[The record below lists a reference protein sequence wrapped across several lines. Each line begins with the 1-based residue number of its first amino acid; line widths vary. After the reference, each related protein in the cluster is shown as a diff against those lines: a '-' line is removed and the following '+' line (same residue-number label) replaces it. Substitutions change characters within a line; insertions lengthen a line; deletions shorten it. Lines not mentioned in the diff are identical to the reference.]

1 MSARVIPMVLAAGAL
16 FLAAAAPIAGAAA
29 NAAEPGEAKRLRGPL
44 EGAWRH
50 ATVMA
55 TDSLGADDAAR
66 VTLLAYLAAAGRAC
80 DGLAIDRDHY
90 RASFRRIAEERRAE
104 LGDEKGVRSLTR
116 RLAYHLGVS
125 TGVFLGEH
133 ALDPV
138 RFCTGATESVAA
150 DPEIAAF
157 FAPAR
162 DAAP

>member
-1 MSARVIPMVLAAGAL
+1 MSARIVPIGPAAALLLAAVLMIPAG
-16 FLAAAAPIAGAAA
+16 LARAVAP
-29 NAAEPGEAKRLRGPL
+29 AEPKRLRGPL

-50 ATVMA
+50 ATIMA
-55 TDSLGADDAAR
+55 TDALGADDAAR
-66 VTLLAYLAAAGRAC
+66 VTLLAYVAAAGRTC
-80 DGLAIDRDHY
+80 DGLAIDRDRY
-90 RASFRRIAEERRAE
+90 RAAFRRIAEERRTE

-138 RFCTGATESVAA
+138 RFCTGAAESVAA

-157 FAPAR
+157 FASAR

>member
-1 MSARVIPMVLAAGAL
+1 MSARIGPLVLASAAL
-16 FLAAAAPIAGAAA
+16 LSTAVLPAALAR
-29 NAAEPGEAKRLRGPL
+29 AAEPGEPKRLRGPL

-55 TDSLGADDAAR
+55 TDSLGAEDAAR
-66 VTLLAYLAAAGRAC
+66 VTLLAYVAAAGRTC
-80 DGLAIDRDHY
+80 DGLAIDRERY
-90 RASFRRIAEERRAE
+90 RASFRDIAEERREE
-104 LGDEKGVRSLTR
+104 LGDEEEVRSLTR

-133 ALDPV
+133 ALDPA
-138 RFCTGATESVAA
+138 RFCTGAQASVAT

-157 FAPAR
+157 FGSAR

>member
-1 MSARVIPMVLAAGAL
+1 MSARIGSLVLASAAL
-16 FLAAAAPIAGAAA
+16 LATAVLPAALARAAQ
-29 NAAEPGEAKRLRGPL
+29 PGEPKRLRGPL

-66 VTLLAYLAAAGRAC
+66 VTLLAYVAAAGRTC
-80 DGLAIDRDHY
+80 DGLALDRERY
-90 RASFRRIAEERRAE
+90 RASFRDIAEQRREE
-104 LGDEKGVRSLTR
+104 LDDEKQVRSLSR

-133 ALDPV
+133 ALDPA
-138 RFCTGATESVAA
+138 RFCAGARESVAA

-157 FAPAR
+157 FAPTR